1 MYEHVPGAVVV
12 LLLLDVLLDDEL
24 EIMDEE
30 LELTPNVPDDN
41 DTVELIEELDANGN
55 AEELDV
61 ATTEDELTGDEVDTE
76 LELTGLDA
84 TDELDNVSDDEL
96 ALELD
101 VTTAQL
107 TILKNTD

>member
-1 MYEHVPGAVVV
+1 LKIYEHVPGAVVV
-12 LLLLDVLLDDEL
+12 LLLLDDEL
-24 EIMDEE
+24 EIIDEE

-41 DTVELIEELDANGN
+41 DDTVELIEELDDKGN

-61 ATTEDELTGDEVDTE
+61 ATTDDELTWDEVDIE

-101 VTTAQL
+101 VATTQL